1 MITEVKYMNLPKIS
15 VLMPVYNTKEEYLR
29 EAIES
34 ILNQTYDNFEF
45 IIINDGSTNNAEE
58 VILSYKDKRIR
69 YFKQKN
75 KGVATTLNYGFNL
88 AKCEYIARMDSDDIS
103 LPERFAKQVA
113 FLEKNKNV
121 AIIGSWHKEF
131 PKTKIS
137 KMPKEIKILD
147 LFRSNLVSHPTI
159 MLRRKEFKKYN
170 LHYNPNMSCED
181 YELWTRVV
189 RILKFYNLQ
198 EVLLLYRVNGQNISS
213 KKGVFTESENK
224 LRRNLLTFLTSD
236 IKLQKKLENLLSK
249 NKNSFWENIFSVKNS
264 FDKKYKI
271 ICILGIKIKIKRY
284 K

>member
-1 MITEVKYMNLPKIS
+1 MNIDLPKIS
-15 VLMPVYNTKEEYLR
+15 VVMPVYNTKEEYLR

-103 LPERFAKQVA
+103 LPERFAKQAA
-113 FLEKNKNV
+113 FLEDNKDV
-121 AIIGSWHKEF
+121 AIVGAWHKEF
-131 PKTKIS
+131 PKTNIRKA
-137 KMPKEIKILD
+137 PKEVKLLD
-147 LFRSNLVSHPTI
+147 LFRSNFISHPTI
-159 MLRRKEFKKYN
+159 MLRKDAFNKYN
-170 LHYNPNMSCED
+170 LHYNPNMTCED

-189 RILKFYNLQ
+189 RFLKFCILQ

-213 KKGVFTESENK
+213 KQGVFTESENQLKQNILNFLTNDTELQTK
-224 LRRNLLTFLTSD
+224 LKDILIKNKDTFL
-236 IKLQKKLENLLSK
+236 
-249 NKNSFWENIFSVKNS
+249 ENIFSVKKS

-271 ICILGIKIKIKRY
+271 IYILGIKIKIKRY